1 MKKLILPALAL
12 VAFTFSS
19 CEKETTATTATVSTA
34 NNTDDP
40 YKLELNAV
48 AVGTCYAHTSQSFT
62 KSPGDYS
69 YKLTQMSGYVLYPTT
84 YAGNFTLNAG
94 KDIQLTFP

>member
-1 MKKLILPALAL
+1 MKKLLIIAL
-12 VAFTFSS
+12 VAMLFQS
-19 CEKETTATTATVSTA
+19 CDKAAQSTTATVSTA

-40 YKLELNAV
+40 YKLELNAST
-48 AVGTCYAHTSQSFT
+48 VGTCYAHQSQTFT

-84 YAGNFTLNAG
+84 YAGNFTLDAG
-94 KDIQLTFP
+94 KDIQLSFP